1 MKRINSTRFTNTGV
15 HFCLLLLRV
24 GLGLMMLNHG
34 LPKLMHFNQMA
45 PDFFD
50 PVNTGGHFSLIL
62 VIFAEVICA
71 GLIILGL
78 FTRWATIPLIIE
90 MLVVIFMV
98 HVDQGFARQE
108 LAAHFLLGLI
118 ILLILGPGRV
128 SIDAITSRKR

>member
-1 MKRINSTRFTNTGV
+1 MNSTRFTNNSV
-15 HFCLLLLRV
+15 HFCLLLLRI

-34 LPKLMHFNQMA
+34 LPKLMHYPQMA

-50 PVNTGGHFSLIL
+50 PIKVGGHFSLGL
-62 VIFAEVICA
+62 VIFAEVICS

-98 HVDQGFARQE
+98 HVDQGFGRQE
-108 LAAHFLLGLI
+108 LGAHFLLGLV
-118 ILLILGPGRV
+118 ILLILGPGKV
-128 SIDAITSRKR
+128 SIDKLASRR